1 MRYSFILSMCLIS
14 IFFSTLVSIITHH
27 FGYSFIN
34 TIFGMLRNN
43 LLNASYIAQVGL
55 FAIGIYAL
63 LKDKRKTENIRLS
76 NLCYNLIKTYNY
88 VQNWGQLLKNRTFEE
103 ITPDNI
109 EDLNKI
115 YIKNEHFLANYHCEH
130 EKVERSL
137 GLLKVKY
144 LKFKFPL
151 KEDKSIKMEDIN
163 AVYFICIH
171 AKYLLILKD
180 SLRRYSIYNKHK
192 NSSPTSNEVPEVDN
206 EVAKKQWREA
216 IEHIDLCEKN
226 LCKVKKVII
235 NLNSYLPKDTQYVFD
250 KQEYR

>member
-1 MRYSFILSMCLIS
+1 MCLIS

-109 EDLNKI
+109 EDLRACLETSAFIVTRRHVDK
-115 YIKNEHFLANYHCEH
+115 KRLCAAA
-130 EKVERSL
+130 KTR
-137 GLLKVKY
+137 
-144 LKFKFPL
+144 
-151 KEDKSIKMEDIN
+151 ED
-163 AVYFICIH
+163 CQ
-171 AKYLLILKD
+171 
-180 SLRRYSIYNKHK
+180 
-192 NSSPTSNEVPEVDN
+192 TVP
-206 EVAKKQWREA
+206 
-216 IEHIDLCEKN
+216 
-226 LCKVKKVII
+226 
-235 NLNSYLPKDTQYVFD
+235 
-250 KQEYR
+250 